1 MKKIVLGFFM
11 SVLWVIGMAGVG
23 FNPSLQAQWST
34 IPGSWQGATSN
45 TSVQWGINVAG
56 GTDVD
61 QWDRIIGVIKNFINY
76 VLGFLGLIALIMLL
90 FGWFKIVTWGSDE
103 AKYQEGVKTLKNAA
117 IGIGFIGISWFLVTA
132 IFFVFGLITN

>member
-1 MKKIVLGFFM
+1 MKKFVLWIFM
-11 SVLWVIGMAGVG
+11 SILWVVGLSTIGMTPTVE
-23 FNPSLQAQWST
+23 AQWSN
-34 IPGSWQGATSN
+34 IPATWEGATSN

-61 QWDRIIGVIKNFINY
+61 QWDRIIGVVKNFINY

-90 FGWFKIVTWGSDE
+90 YGGFKIVTWGSDE

-117 IGIGFIGISWFLVTA
+117 IGIGFIGLSWFLVTF
-132 IFFVFGLITN
+132 IFFVFGLVAN